1 MLQLPQTLS
10 RICDFTL
17 ECLDRIVLTAV
28 PQGIEYPQAYIN
40 HLRFIG
46 VDPLHHTDWAKGHR
60 DTLVQYLSAVAA
72 GAKLEIIKSASI
84 QRKDDY
90 VKKLLE
96 ASNYREGLI
105 CIISSMERCKTY
117 YYAKT
122 KKVRMLP
129 IYFSSNKCMFYYVY
143 YYHHDL
149 GIVQLRL
156 QSYAPFYCQIIVN
169 GHRILERMMIDRKIP
184 FTRRDNAFETIDDPV
199 KVQELADTITSDY
212 IEARIRPLIF
222 KSFPTLKTINLP
234 LRITIR
240 QVEYSTDIVTRTAS
254 FTKMMPDIISKSAIF
269 NPETIS
275 RMLFYVPNSANHSSL
290 KKYETEFGSCIR
302 FSSAESSLKLYDK
315 GHRILR
321 IETTCNDIATM
332 KGYRTIVHR
341 DGSKERKVG
350 LLSKHIS
357 SLETFVSLARLSNH
371 RFIERLGTII
381 STTYS
386 MDRIDAVTER
396 VVVNNRSVKGFSFY
410 NAADRAVVTS
420 VGNPAYDIQGFSR
433 KMLLQHLVQLT
444 PYQAS
449 YALKRLHAHGLTK
462 KIANT
467 RRYHLTKEG
476 RSVLTAMQI
485 LNKEIVLPTIAA

>member
-40 HLRFIG
+40 HLRLIG

-60 DTLVQYLSAVAA
+60 DTLVQYLSALAS
-72 GAKLEIIKSASI
+72 GAKLQIVKSTTLR
-84 QRKDDY
+84 RKDDY
-90 VKKLLE
+90 VKDLLE
-96 ASNYREGLI
+96 KSNYREGLI
-105 CIISSMERCKTY
+105 CVISSMERCKTY
-117 YYAKT
+117 FYAKT

-169 GHRILERMMIDRKIP
+169 GHRILERLLIEQGIP
-184 FTRRDNAFETIDDPV
+184 YTRRDNAFETIDDPC
-199 KVQELADTITSDY
+199 KAQELADAITSEY
-212 IEARIRPLIF
+212 IESRIRPLIY
-222 KSFPTLKTINLP
+222 KSFPTLKSINLP

-240 QVEYSTDIVTRTAS
+240 QVEYSTDIISRSVS
-254 FTKMMPDIISKSAIF
+254 FTKMMPDIISKASIF
-269 NPETIS
+269 NPDTIS

-302 FSSAESSLKLYDK
+302 FSSAASSLKLYDK

-321 IETTCNDIATM
+321 AETTCNDIAKM
-332 KGYRTIVHR
+332 KGYRTIVHK
-341 DGSKERKVG
+341 DGSKEQKVG

-357 SLETFVSLARLSNH
+357 SLETFVSLARLSNR
-371 RFIERLGTII
+371 RFIERLGTIVSNI
-381 STTYS
+381 YS

-396 VVVNNRSVKGFSFY
+396 VMINDRSVKGFSFY
-410 NAADRAVVTS
+410 NAADRAVVIS
-420 VGNPAYDIQGFSR
+420 VSNPAYDIQGFSR
-433 KMLLQHLVQLT
+433 KMLLKHLPHLS

-462 KIANT
+462 KIAHT
-467 RRYHLTKEG
+467 RRYYLTKEG
-476 RSVLTAMQI
+476 RSVLSAMQI
-485 LNKEIVLPTIAA
+485 LNKEIVLPSIAA